1 MNNYNFST
9 LNDKEF
15 EQICKELLNA
25 KFGLGLQDFKVGKD
39 KGVDL
44 RFSSKKNNNS
54 IVVQAKHY
62 IGSKYAQLKH
72 TLKEKEYNKIKLL
85 NPDRYIVTTSL
96 SLSAQE
102 KDELK
107 DILSP
112 YVQTSNDII
121 SQENLNEYLSDN
133 ESIETKYF
141 KLWFSSINVFRA
153 VLNNAIENR
162 TKYLLERIQ
171 RNFPYYVVTKKLDEA
186 NKILTKEKLLLITG
200 QPGIG
205 KTTLAELVI
214 LNRAK
219 DDFKIYKVENIKEAE
234 DVISPSDDEK
244 QLFYFDDFLGANY
257 VEIINAHKTETQ
269 LTSFVERIKHTP
281 NKFLILTTRTVILN
295 QAIEKYE
302 KISHSKLGNEKFEIK
317 LTDYSKYEKAL
328 ILYNHL
334 FFKDVKEEF
343 FDKVLEEKFYFE
355 IIQHRNYTPRI
366 IEFITDK
373 SKINSF
379 TKEQYK
385 QYILNNLNNPKEIWR
400 YSFNNQ
406 IDYMDRC
413 LLITIFSFQ
422 NGCTEKHLMK
432 SFESRLEH
440 EKEAHNQVVQSNQF
454 NESIKI
460 LLDGFISSQLT
471 DIEKDIRYYS
481 FINPSL
487 NDFFIGHISE
497 SFQERKSIISS
508 FVYIEQIQK
517 FNPILSVLPLEKEL
531 QLVIRDKISKNA
543 IEFVEEEKPW
553 FNENRKNVLLLEV
566 LCKYCKDTNI
576 DKVLLEYFKLLDLT
590 KGFAGLVTKLDYVLD
605 NIGDSPMTFEY
616 IKTNFIQ
623 IIESLM
629 SSNED
634 SDVASNIPSLFEK
647 YEVNYTE
654 YIETDNGFNKILDVI
669 GDVLGYN
676 EDSLKDEK
684 QESAYDYTIVDEIY
698 DELYDLENDLKTV
711 LFPDTD
717 VSYDFGITPD
727 SSYWDEKIQENIG
740 KSEYEESQAEAYYED
755 YYRED
760 RSVQE
765 NEENA
770 INELFTKQI

>member
-72 TLKEKEYNKIKLL
+72 TLKEKEYNKIKQL

-107 DILSP
+107 NILAP
-112 YVQTSNDII
+112 YVLTSNDII
-121 SQENLNEYLSDN
+121 SQEDLNEYLSDN

-205 KTTLAELVI
+205 KTTLAELII
-214 LNRAK
+214 LDRAK

-269 LTSFVERIKHTP
+269 LTSFVERIKYTP

-334 FFKDVKEEF
+334 FFKEVKEEF

-422 NGCTEKHLMK
+422 HGCIEKHLMK

-531 QLVIRDKISKNA
+531 QLIIRDKISKNE

-616 IKTNFIQ
+616 IKKNFIL

-647 YEVNYTE
+647 YEVNYSE
-654 YIETDNGFNKILDVI
+654 YIETDNGFNKILEVI
-669 GDVLGYN
+669 GDVLAYN

-684 QESAYDYTIVDEIY
+684 QESAFDYTIVDEIY
-698 DELYDLENDLKTV
+698 DELYDLEKDLKSV

-717 VSYDFGITPD
+717 VIYDFEIAPD

-740 KSEYEESQAEAYYED
+740 RSEYEESQAEAYYED
-755 YYRED
+755 YYREE